1 MILTPKGTVL
11 EIDKLDRCL
20 GQIVLPLRMETV
32 FVDLSKIEMNP
43 VLTVGLLIR

>member
-1 MILTPKGTVL
+1 VL
-11 EIDKLDRCL
+11 A
-20 GQIVLPLRMETV
+20 LRMETV